1 MCNSNITKAIITCGG
16 YATRFLPISR
26 SIPKE
31 MLPIGNKPV
40 IHYIMEELREA
51 GVRDVLMLIGRGREV
66 MQNYFDANPEINLD
80 ALFPDIN
87 IYYRRVPMPRG
98 SADNIWH
105 AKDFVGGEHFLV
117 AYCDDVFFDGNPSK
131 ELTADYEKN
140 GKPVIAVYKVPKEHT
155 HKYGIIAPHNTTQN
169 SRVFDVAEIVEKPK
183 NNPPSCLASVG
194 RFLLSSEIFELIE
207 HDMKKNSP
215 FIKGGVG
222 AADGGFVCMTQQL
235 NKLAR
240 SGCLRAVSTAST
252 RFDTGTAE
260 GLLQANCFAH
270 GISTSRCDR

>member
-1 MCNSNITKAIITCGG
+1 MSNYKITKAIITCGG

-40 IHYIMEELREA
+40 IHYIMEELRKA

-66 MQNYFDANPEINLD
+66 MQNYFDANPELNLD
-80 ALFPDIN
+80 ALFDDMN

-105 AKDFVGGEHFLV
+105 AKDFINGEHFLV
-117 AYCDDVFFDGNPSK
+117 AYCDDAFFNGNPAA
-131 ELTADYEKN
+131 ELIADFETN
-140 GKPVIAVYKVPKEHT
+140 GKPAIAVYEVPKDQT
-155 HKYGIIAPHNTTQN
+155 HKYGIIKNKNKKNTN
-169 SRVFDVAEIVEKPK
+169 IEVESIVEKPRK
-183 NNPPSCLASVG
+183 SPPSTLASVG
-194 RFLLSSEIFELIE
+194 RFLLSPEIFKLIE
-207 HDMKKNSP
+207 EDNHP
-215 FIKGGVG
+215 I
-222 AADGGFVCMTQQL
+222 CMTEQL

-240 SGCLRAVSTAST
+240 AGKLRAVKTASV

-260 GLLQANCFAH
+260 GLFQANSFTH
-270 GISTSRCDR
+270 GISISR